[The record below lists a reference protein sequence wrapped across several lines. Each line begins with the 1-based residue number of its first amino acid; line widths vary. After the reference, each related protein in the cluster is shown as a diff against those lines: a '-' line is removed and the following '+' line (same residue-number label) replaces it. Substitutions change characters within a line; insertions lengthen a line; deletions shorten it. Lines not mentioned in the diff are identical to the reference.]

1 MLRVHPRCILDTVII
16 KPAVSA
22 DSNTSTP
29 TGSTAKQRSAQLD
42 VHLDTDT
49 FFGAQQD
56 DNDDGQ
62 VSEEEFVQ
70 EQGVRGAGEAL
81 SC

>member
-1 MLRVHPRCILDTVII
+1 MLRVNPRCILEAVII

-29 TGSTAKQRSAQLD
+29 TGGTAKQRSAQLD

-81 SC
+81 SY

>member
-1 MLRVHPRCILDTVII
+1 
-16 KPAVSA
+16 VSA

-29 TGSTAKQRSAQLD
+29 TGGTAKQSSAQKD

-70 EQGVRGAGEAL
+70 KQGVQGAGEAL
-81 SC
+81 CYWCMRPYAASV

>member
-1 MLRVHPRCILDTVII
+1 MLRVHPRFILDTVII

-29 TGSTAKQRSAQLD
+29 TGSTAKQRSAQLG

>member
-1 MLRVHPRCILDTVII
+1 
-16 KPAVSA
+16 VSA
-22 DSNTSTP
+22 DSNTSSP
-29 TGSTAKQRSAQLD
+29 TGGTAKQSSTQVD

-62 VSEEEFVQ
+62 VSEEEFVHK
-70 EQGVRGAGEAL
+70 QGVRGAGAQFISAL
-81 SC
+81 LALLVQKYKYK

>member
-1 MLRVHPRCILDTVII
+1 M
-16 KPAVSA
+16 SA

-29 TGSTAKQRSAQLD
+29 TGGTAKKSSAQVD

-62 VSEEEFVQ
+62 VSEEEFVHK
-70 EQGVRGAGEAL
+70 QGVRGAGEAL
-81 SC
+81 SYYCMRPYAASV